1 MKAATDIDW
10 NLIELTEI
18 YEDYDVALGLLDEDF
33 ARTRKIIDAAIKHGA
48 TPESMTKPIKQ
59 FAVDLHNFCEAIDSL
74 ESNKAE
80 KELSS

>member
-1 MKAATDIDW
+1 MKTATDIDW
-10 NLIELTEI
+10 NLIALTEI
-18 YEDYDVALGLLDEDF
+18 YEAFDMALGLLDEDF
-33 ARTRKIIDAAIKHGA
+33 ELTRRIIDAAIKHGA
-48 TPESMTKPIKQ
+48 TPESMTKPIKK